1 MEIYG
6 FAPWGFEGHLVR
18 IEVDLRRGIPGLEM
32 VGLPGSAVREA
43 RERVRIALSA
53 AGFQFP
59 ADRILVNLSPADIP
73 KTGSGYDLPLALALL
88 AASGQWRGS
97 GSLLAVGELS
107 LDGSLRSVTGTLAA
121 AVTARERGLRTLV
134 LPLDSVAE
142 ASGVPGLNIIAG
154 SCLSDLLANLNSLH
168 FAPVQTATSPETQA
182 PPVLRGQPQ
191 TLRAL
196 QVAAAGGHSLLLFG
210 PPGSGKTLAA
220 RTLEHLLPPWPIDSA
235 LQTSRIWSLAG
246 KLPPGSG
253 LLRRRPFREP
263 HHSASAQGILGGGL
277 GLLPGEISLA
287 HQGVLF
293 LDEAPE
299 YSSRLLQA
307 LREPLEAGKIHVVR
321 AGMSVW
327 YPSRFALVMTANGCP
342 CGQSGRD
349 KGVCF
354 CSAQTIR
361 RYWDRL
367 GNALMD
373 RVELRLFL
381 KPVPVDQGLSQ
392 DSTSWVDLKAPVE
405 LARKRQ
411 SARGQDVNQAN
422 VDLDL
427 PALRRFSGLQPAHE
441 NLLGKWGRQEDW
453 STRALQAVLKVA
465 LTLAD
470 LDDSVME
477 LSHIEQACRLRSP
490 QGGEPWRD

>member
-6 FAPWGFEGHLVR
+6 FAPWGYEGHLVR

-59 ADRILVNLSPADIP
+59 TDRILVNFSPADIP

-88 AASGQWRGS
+88 AASGQWQGR
-97 GSLLAVGELS
+97 GSLLAIGELS
-107 LDGSLRSVTGTLAA
+107 LDGRLRSVTGTLAA
-121 AVTARERGLRTLV
+121 AVSAREQGVRTLV
-134 LPLDSVAE
+134 LPLEAISE
-142 ASGVPGLNIIAG
+142 ASGVPGLNLIAG
-154 SCLSDLLANLNSLH
+154 LCLSDLLSNLNAQRY
-168 FAPVQTATSPETQA
+168 APTQPMIPA
-182 PPVLRGQPQ
+182 EYPDPPALRGQPQ

-196 QVAAAGGHSLLLFG
+196 QVAAAGRHSLLLFG

-220 RTLEHLLPPWPIDSA
+220 RTLENLLPPWSVDSA

-246 KLPPGSG
+246 KLPSGSG
-253 LLRRRPFREP
+253 MLGRRPFREP
-263 HHSASAQGILGGGL
+263 HHSASAEGILGGGI
-277 GLLPGEISLA
+277 GLMPGEISLA

-299 YSSRLLQA
+299 YSPRVLQA

-321 AGMSVW
+321 AGISAW
-327 YPSRFALVMTANGCP
+327 FPSRFSLVMTANGCP
-342 CGQSGRD
+342 CGQTGRD

-354 CSAQTIR
+354 CSAQSIR

-373 RVELRLFL
+373 RVELRLFS
-381 KPVPVDQGLSQ
+381 KPVPFHKGLSE
-392 DSTSWVDLKAPVE
+392 DSTSWSDLKAPIEV
-405 LARKRQ
+405 ARKRQ
-411 SARGQDVNQAN
+411 AARGQGLNQAN
-422 VDLDL
+422 AELDL
-427 PALRRFSGLQPAHE
+427 PSLRSFCGLQPAHE

-470 LDDSVME
+470 LEDSPMD